1 MAFLQVQIIY
11 SYCNKQKQS
20 NFQINQIIWPLLITG
35 IIMI

>member
-1 MAFLQVQIIY
+1 MASLQVKIIY
-11 SYCNKQKQS
+11 SNKQKQS